1 MLYRLI
7 SPEQGDDKR
16 YQAGYDASRIVSV
29 YPGENC
35 AEVRL
40 YPWYGFGCWSD
51 GERFCGAT
59 PYGIKSFS
67 VPLQY
72 DKPDGK
78 CMTFPEA
85 RQKNSATSGLWS
97 FQAALA
103 AVTIA
108 SVMVV

>member
-7 SPEQGDDKR
+7 FPGEGYDKKFK
-16 YQAGYDASRIVSV
+16 AGYDASRVVSV

-35 AEVRL
+35 VEVRS
-40 YPWYGFGCWSD
+40 YSWYRFGCWSD
-51 GERFCGAT
+51 DERFCGAT

-67 VPLQY
+67 VALQY
-72 DKPDGK
+72 NKPDGK

-85 RQKNSATSGLWS
+85 GQKNGAIGGLCS

-103 AVTIA
+103 AVFIA